1 MYTLVKNWAEA
12 VFYYESKVLLL
23 KRRNLEKLDYK
34 KKKFIPSYPI

>member
-23 KRRNLEKLDYK
+23 KRNLEKLDYK